1 MTTIRTTNV
10 GMMDVERARK
20 SERGNVLFLILIAVA
35 LFAALS
41 YAVTQSTRSGSSDA
55 SSETNL
61 INSAQLAQYPAGV
74 RTSVV
79 RMVIGGISVDTLLFD
94 TPSDFA
100 LVEAASKTAN
110 AVFHP
115 SGGGAVFQVA
125 PNEVMANQTATN
137 WIFTSDYEVSQ
148 IGQSVAASSDGNEI
162 VAMLPGVSSSVCK
175 KINSELGIT
184 GTDADGDGVP
194 TAGAAILPVYATNS
208 MTDNNPTN
216 PGIGNEVA
224 TIAGAFVG
232 QPFGCFDANDASNA
246 SAYVYYHVL
255 IER

>member
-1 MTTIRTTNV
+1 MTTTRITNIEMTKV
-10 GMMDVERARK
+10 DRARK
-20 SERGNVLFLILIAVA
+20 GERGNVLFLILIAVA

-79 RMVIGGISVDTLLFD
+79 RMIIGGTSVDTLLFD
-94 TPSDFA
+94 TPSDFS
-100 LVEAASKTAN
+100 LIEADTKTGQ

-115 SGGGAVFQVA
+115 SGGGAVFQIA

-137 WIFTSDYEVSQ
+137 WIFSSDYEVSQ
-148 IGQSVAASSDGNEI
+148 IGQTVAASSDGNEI
-162 VAMLPGVSSSVCK
+162 TAFLPGVSSSVCK

-184 GTDADGDGVP
+184 GTDADSDGVP
-194 TAGAAILPVYATNS
+194 TAGAAILPVYATHS

-216 PGIGNEVA
+216 PSIGNEVA

-232 QPFGCFDANDASNA
+232 QPFGCFDANDASNV

-255 IER
+255 VER